1 MARAN
6 GIGDAGS
13 QGTGFLTTGS
23 HVPTRCGRIGA
34 ADIPDRFW
42 EQRAA
47 RLAPAPRAGWHA
59 YGCNGTVDISDGAPL
74 GSRVTR
80 PARMQ
85 RQRGES
91 KQ

>member
-1 MARAN
+1 MAWAN
-6 GIGDAGS
+6 GIGAAGS
-13 QGTGFLTTGS
+13 QGTGFPSTGA
-23 HVPTRCGRIGA
+23 HVSARCGRIGA

-47 RLAPAPRAGWHA
+47 RLAPAPRARWHT
-59 YGCNGTVDISDGAPL
+59 YGCIGTVDISDGAPL
-74 GSRVTR
+74 GPRVTR